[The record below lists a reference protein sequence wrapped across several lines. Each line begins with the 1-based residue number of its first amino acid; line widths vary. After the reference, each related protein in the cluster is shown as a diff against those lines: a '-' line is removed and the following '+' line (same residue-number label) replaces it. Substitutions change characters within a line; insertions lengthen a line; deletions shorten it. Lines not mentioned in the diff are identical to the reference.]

1 MLVNTLQTF
10 KQKLHKY
17 GEFNTYDLLKNI
29 AFFTMVIDHI
39 GYYLLPSLF
48 ILRFIGRA
56 SAVIFFLLHGFSYK
70 QQNNSILYLGIITS
84 IIIFFLDGKEILPL
98 NILYGIYFSGF
109 AINFLYDLY
118 KTKFTTF
125 IPLIIALAIVSIIL
139 NAVFD
144 YAFLSTIM
152 IFAGYLIK
160 NEERQDNHF
169 YTAITLIISLFA
181 FFTMLN
187 FGLNII
193 YSIILI
199 CAMLAIVRFMLHFEN
214 KIITIKNKYLNES
227 CLIISRYAL
236 IMYPLHLLIILL
248 LHKCL

>member
-1 MLVNTLQTF
+1 
-10 KQKLHKY
+10 
-17 GEFNTYDLLKNI
+17 
-29 AFFTMVIDHI
+29 
-39 GYYLLPSLF
+39 
-48 ILRFIGRA
+48 
-56 SAVIFFLLHGFSYK
+56 
-70 QQNNSILYLGIITS
+70 
-84 IIIFFLDGKEILPL
+84 
-98 NILYGIYFSGF
+98 
-109 AINFLYDLY
+109 
-118 KTKFTTF
+118 
-125 IPLIIALAIVSIIL
+125 
-139 NAVFD
+139 
-144 YAFLSTIM
+144 M

-160 NEERQDNHF
+160 NEKQRDSHF

-181 FFTMLN
+181 FLTMLN